1 MNKKTL
7 TYIGI
12 GAVVL
17 VGGYLAYKKFFKD
30 DKPSMD
36 AEVEPEVKMGKP
48 NEAPIIDQKAI
59 IQESA
64 SVLETSTKKKGL
76 FGEKIESGIDPRIDQ
91 AMANREEANRIRKA
105 KGVRDVRWIAE
116 MVGQKLSARQQAFM
130 LSKQSN
136 ASSDEKLSASVTML
150 NWAKS
155 R

>member
-12 GAVVL
+12 GAVV
-17 VGGYLAYKKFFKD
+17 VIGGYLAYKKFFKD

-36 AEVEPEVKMGKP
+36 AEPSVDAGKVEEPVTNPKQ
-48 NEAPIIDQKAI
+48 A

-76 FGEKIESGIDPRIDQ
+76 FGEKIESGIDPRLDQ
-91 AMANREEANRIRKA
+91 AMTNREEANRIRKA

>member
-7 TYIGI
+7 TYVGI

-36 AEVEPEVKMGKP
+36 SEPSVDAGKIEEP
-48 NEAPIIDQKAI
+48 VTSSKQA

-76 FGEKIESGIDPRIDQ
+76 FGEKIESGIDPRLDQ
-91 AMANREEANRIRKA
+91 AMANRDEANRIRKA

-116 MVGQKLSARQQAFM
+116 MVGQKLSAKQQAFM